1 MARPVNSFKFN
12 LNAKSDWTDV
22 PTWTE
27 MSVPVPL
34 QLDPGFLAML
44 PPAAARFAAHQA
56 PPVARAPVAGTE
68 EVISFDMTETID
80 GGGLNALRS
89 APAGGVVT
97 AGTGT
102 NARLMTTYT
111 SGAIGK
117 YNVTV
122 NFEGV
127 TSQSTGGWTPALQGT
142 FVGAAERISKLIV
155 GDVPPVVMNGRKID
169 DIQITASLA
178 DIDGSGGILGQA
190 GVTSIRATSKLPSTG
205 LMRFDTADAQ
215 RYLGMGLFDE
225 IVTHEMMHCVGYGT
239 LWKINGLI
247 AGSNFIGQHAV
258 DAFNDLVD
266 EYAATHGGSMT
277 LGNGTVLF
285 KDLVPL
291 ETSGGSGTAGSH
303 WSENVFNTEM
313 MTGYLDTAAVNGSV
327 VAPLSAMTMAS
338 LRDLGYMTGDVGATD
353 AFRLV

>member
-1 MARPVNSFKFN
+1 MSHFFK
-12 LNAKSDWTDV
+12 LNANGVADWTDV
-22 PTWTE
+22 PAWTE

-44 PPAAARFAAHQA
+44 PPAAAQSVTHQA
-56 PPVARAPVAGTE
+56 PPVARTPGEAGE
-68 EVISFDMTETID
+68 EVIAFDMTETID
-80 GGGLNALRS
+80 GGGLSALRS
-89 APAGGVVT
+89 APFGGVVT
-97 AGTGT
+97 VGTGT

-111 SGAIGK
+111 SGAVGK

-127 TSQSTGGWTPALQGT
+127 SSQSTGGWTSALQGT

-155 GDVPPVVMNGRKID
+155 GDVPPVVINGRKID
-169 DIQITASLA
+169 DIHITATLA
-178 DIDGSGGILGQA
+178 EIDGAGGILGQA
-190 GVTSIRATSKLPSTG
+190 GMTSVRAISMLPSTG

-225 IVTHEMMHCVGYGT
+225 IVTHEMLHCIGYGT
-239 LWKINGLI
+239 LWKAKGLV
-247 AGSNFIGQHAV
+247 AGNNFIGQHAV
-258 DAFNDLVD
+258 AAYNDLVD
-266 EYAATHGGSMT
+266 AYAATHNGSTT
-277 LGNGTVLF
+277 LANGTVLF

-291 ETSGGSGTAGSH
+291 ETSGGAGTAGSH

-313 MTGYLDTAAVNGSV
+313 MTGYLDTAPVNGTA

-338 LRDLGYMTGDVGATD
+338 LRDLGYMTGDGGATD